1 VHTFK
6 DALRETADFDDPDES
21 YSAGQTLNKRGRDRP
36 GHRSSK
42 GDYKLMRVRGDRK
55 DVQLTAAYIVA
66 LGVALSVAQ
75 AASLKPEAAKAWE
88 DYIENA
94 SAGIQERANAPVG
107 FLQIDATPAVAAKVH
122 RGQIVVSPA
131 AAHIPKKVPSG
142 LIHDWIG
149 AAFLANTTI
158 KDVVAIVRDYPKYTE
173 VYAPHV
179 LEARV
184 ISTSETADLFSVV
197 LINKSVLSK
206 TALDC
211 DYETTFVRVDGRR
224 MYSITQAKRIQEIA
238 DYGTA
243 KQHALPEGEGTG
255 LIWRLFSV
263 SRFEER
269 EDGLYIE
276 TEAMALSRDIPSALR
291 LVVEPIVR
299 RVSREALET
308 ALRQT
313 ANAAHA
319 SGAAAAVRAA
329 PLQFV
334 PLPSR
339 TVR

>member
-1 VHTFK
+1 MARRLFAT
-6 DALRETADFDDPDES
+6 
-21 YSAGQTLNKRGRDRP
+21 
-36 GHRSSK
+36 
-42 GDYKLMRVRGDRK
+42 
-55 DVQLTAAYIVA
+55 DVWIVA
-66 LGVALSVAQ
+66 FGLTLSVAQ
-75 AASLKPEAAKAWE
+75 AASLKPEAAKAWD
-88 DYIENA
+88 DYIEGA
-94 SAGIQERANAPVG
+94 SRGIQERANAPAS
-107 FLQIDATPAVAAKVH
+107 FLQIDAAPAVAAKVQ

-131 AAHIPKKVPSG
+131 APHIPKKVPSG

-149 AAFLANTTI
+149 TAFLPNTKI

-179 LEARV
+179 LKSSL
-184 ISTSETADLFSVV
+184 ISAGETVDQFSVV

-211 DYETTFVRVDGRR
+211 DYETTFVRVDDRR

-238 DYGTA
+238 DYGTP
-243 KQHALPEGEGTG
+243 KEHTLPEGEGTG
-255 LIWRLFSV
+255 LIWRLYSV

-269 EDGLYIE
+269 GEGLYVE

-291 LVVEPIVR
+291 LLVEPIVR

-319 SGAAAAVRAA
+319 SGSAAAVDGRR
-329 PLQFV
+329 LQLRQGMGLV
-334 PLPSR
+334 QH
-339 TVR
+339 

>member
-1 VHTFK
+1 
-6 DALRETADFDDPDES
+6 
-21 YSAGQTLNKRGRDRP
+21 
-36 GHRSSK
+36 
-42 GDYKLMRVRGDRK
+42 MRVRAIERT
-55 DVQLTAAYIVA
+55 VRVTAACSVS

-75 AASLKPEAAKAWE
+75 AASLKPEAVKAWE
-88 DYIENA
+88 NYAESA
-94 SAGIQERANAPVG
+94 SEGIREHANAPGG
-107 FLQIDATPAVAAKVH
+107 FLQLDTTPAVAAKVR

-131 AAHIPKKVPSG
+131 AAHIPKRVPSG

-149 AAFLANTTI
+149 TAFLANTTI
-158 KDVVAIVRDYPKYTE
+158 NDVVAIVRDYPKYTE

-179 LEARV
+179 LESRV
-184 ISTSETADLFSVV
+184 ISTGETVDLFSVV
-197 LINKSVLSK
+197 LMNRSVLSK

-211 DYETTFVRVDGRR
+211 DYETKFVRVDARR
-224 MYSITQAKRIQEIA
+224 MYSITEAKRIQEIA
-238 DYGTA
+238 DFGTA
-243 KQHALPEGEGTG
+243 KQHTLPEGEGTG
-255 LIWRLFSV
+255 LIWRLLSV

-313 ANAAHA
+313 ANAARA
-319 SGAAAAVRAA
+319 SGAASTMRAA
-329 PLQFV
+329 PFQL
-334 PLPSR
+334 PLLPAR

>member
-1 VHTFK
+1 V
-6 DALRETADFDDPDES
+6 
-21 YSAGQTLNKRGRDRP
+21 
-36 GHRSSK
+36 
-42 GDYKLMRVRGDRK
+42 
-55 DVQLTAAYIVA
+55 TAAYLVS

-88 DYIENA
+88 DYVERA
-94 SAGIQERANAPVG
+94 SGGIQERANASTG

-149 AAFLANTTI
+149 TVFLANTTI
-158 KDVVAIVRDYPKYTE
+158 KDVVAFVRDYPKYAE
-173 VYAPHV
+173 IYAPHV
-179 LEARV
+179 LESRV
-184 ISTSETADLFSVV
+184 ISTGETVDLFSIV
-197 LINKSVLSK
+197 LMNRSVLSK

-243 KQHALPEGEGTG
+243 KQHTLPEGEGTG

-319 SGAAAAVRAA
+319 AGAAATVRAA
-329 PLQFV
+329 PFQFAL
-334 PLPSR
+334 LPAR

>member
-1 VHTFK
+1 V
-6 DALRETADFDDPDES
+6 
-21 YSAGQTLNKRGRDRP
+21 
-36 GHRSSK
+36 
-42 GDYKLMRVRGDRK
+42 
-55 DVQLTAAYIVA
+55 TAACIVA

-88 DYIENA
+88 DYVESA
-94 SAGIQERANAPVG
+94 SRGIQKSANAPSG
-107 FLQIDATPAVAAKVH
+107 FLKIDATPTVAAKVH

-149 AAFLANTTI
+149 TVFLANTRI

-179 LEARV
+179 LESRV
-184 ISTSETADLFSVV
+184 ISAGETVDLFSIV
-197 LINKSVLSK
+197 LMNKSVLSK

-211 DYETTFVRVDGRR
+211 DYETIFVRVDDRR

-243 KQHALPEGEGTG
+243 KQHTFPEGEGTG
-255 LIWRLFSV
+255 LIWRLYSV

-269 EDGLYIE
+269 ENGVYIE

-291 LVVEPIVR
+291 LVAEPIVR

-319 SGAAAAVRAA
+319 SGATAAVRAPFQFA
-329 PLQFV
+329 P
-334 PLPSR
+334 PPGR

>member
-1 VHTFK
+1 M
-6 DALRETADFDDPDES
+6 
-21 YSAGQTLNKRGRDRP
+21 SA
-36 GHRSSK
+36 
-42 GDYKLMRVRGDRK
+42 GDRK
-55 DVQLTAAYIVA
+55 DGRVTAAWIVL
-66 LGVALSVAQ
+66 LGVILSGAQ

-88 DYIENA
+88 DYVETASGGIRERA
-94 SAGIQERANAPVG
+94 SAPAG
-107 FLQIDATPAVAAKVH
+107 FLQIDATPAMAAKVH

-131 AAHIPKKVPSG
+131 AAHIPRKVPSG
-142 LIHDWIG
+142 LIHHWIG
-149 AAFLANTTI
+149 TAFLANATI
-158 KDVVAIVRDYPKYTE
+158 KDVVAIVRDYAKYAE

-179 LEARV
+179 LESRA
-184 ISTSETADLFSVV
+184 ISTGETVDQFSAV

-211 DYETTFVRVDGRR
+211 DYETTFVRVDDRR
-224 MYSITQAKRIQEIA
+224 MYSVTQAKRIQEIA
-238 DYGTA
+238 DYGTP
-243 KQHALPEGEGTG
+243 KQHMFPEGEGTG
-255 LIWRLFSV
+255 LIWRLYSV

-313 ANAAHA
+313 ANATRA
-319 SGAAAAVRAA
+319 SGAAAAVPVA
-329 PLQFV
+329 PFQFAPV
-334 PLPSR
+334 PAR

>member
-1 VHTFK
+1 
-6 DALRETADFDDPDES
+6 
-21 YSAGQTLNKRGRDRP
+21 
-36 GHRSSK
+36 
-42 GDYKLMRVRGDRK
+42 MRVRAIEKTVR
-55 DVQLTAAYIVA
+55 VTAAYLVS

-88 DYIENA
+88 DYVENA
-94 SAGIQERANAPVG
+94 SRGIRESANAPAG
-107 FLQIDATPAVAAKVH
+107 FLKIDATPAEAAKVH

-131 AAHIPKKVPSG
+131 AAHIPRKVPSG

-149 AAFLANTTI
+149 TAFLANKTI

-173 VYAPHV
+173 IYTPHV
-179 LEARV
+179 LESKV
-184 ISTSETADLFSVV
+184 ISTGETVDLFSTVLMNRSVV
-197 LINKSVLSK
+197 SK

-224 MYSITQAKRIQEIA
+224 IYSITRSKRIQEIA

-243 KQHALPEGEGTG
+243 KQHTLPEGEGTG

-276 TEAMALSRDIPSALR
+276 TEALALSRDIPSALR

-319 SGAAAAVRAA
+319 AGAAATVRAA
-329 PLQFV
+329 PFQFAL
-334 PLPSR
+334 LPAR

>member
-1 VHTFK
+1 MT
-6 DALRETADFDDPDES
+6 
-21 YSAGQTLNKRGRDRP
+21 G
-36 GHRSSK
+36 
-42 GDYKLMRVRGDRK
+42 
-55 DVQLTAAYIVA
+55 IVA
-66 LGVALSVAQ
+66 LGVVLSVAQ
-75 AASLKPEAAKAWE
+75 AASLKPEAAKAWQ
-88 DYIENA
+88 DYVESATGGIRERA
-94 SAGIQERANAPVG
+94 SAPAG
-107 FLQIDATPAVAAKVH
+107 FLQIDATPAVAERVQ

-149 AAFLANTTI
+149 TAFLANTRI

-179 LEARV
+179 LESRV
-184 ISTSETADLFSVV
+184 ISTGETADLFSVV

-224 MYSITQAKRIQEIA
+224 MYTITQAKRIQEIA
-238 DYGTA
+238 DYGNV
-243 KQHALPEGEGTG
+243 KQHTLPEGEGTG

-319 SGAAAAVRAA
+319 SGATAAVRAA
-329 PLQFV
+329 PFQFA
-334 PLPSR
+334 LLDAR
-339 TVR
+339 TAR

>member
-1 VHTFK
+1 V
-6 DALRETADFDDPDES
+6 
-21 YSAGQTLNKRGRDRP
+21 
-36 GHRSSK
+36 
-42 GDYKLMRVRGDRK
+42 
-55 DVQLTAAYIVA
+55 TAACIA
-66 LGVALSVAQ
+66 SLGVALSVAQ

-88 DYIENA
+88 DYVERA
-94 SAGIQERANAPVG
+94 SGGIQERANASTG

-149 AAFLANTTI
+149 TVFLANTTI
-158 KDVVAIVRDYPKYTE
+158 KDVVAFVRDYPKYAE
-173 VYAPHV
+173 IYAPHV
-179 LEARV
+179 LESRV
-184 ISTSETADLFSVV
+184 ISTGETVDLFSIV
-197 LINKSVLSK
+197 LMNRSVLSK

-243 KQHALPEGEGTG
+243 KQHTLPEGEGTG

-319 SGAAAAVRAA
+319 AGAAATVRAA
-329 PLQFV
+329 PFQFAL
-334 PLPSR
+334 LPAR

>member
-1 VHTFK
+1 MT
-6 DALRETADFDDPDES
+6 
-21 YSAGQTLNKRGRDRP
+21 
-36 GHRSSK
+36 
-42 GDYKLMRVRGDRK
+42 GDRK
-55 DVQLTAAYIVA
+55 SIRGTAACIVS
-66 LGVALSVAQ
+66 LGLALSVAD
-75 AASLKPEAAKAWE
+75 AASLKPEAVKAWE
-88 DYIENA
+88 DYLESA
-94 SAGIQERANAPVG
+94 SGVMQERANAPLG
-107 FLQIDATPAVAAKVH
+107 FLQMDATPAVAAKVH

-131 AAHIPKKVPSG
+131 APHIPRKVPSG

-149 AAFLANTTI
+149 TAFLANMTI
-158 KDVVAIVRDYPKYTE
+158 KDVVAIVRDYPKYAE

-179 LEARV
+179 LEPKV
-184 ISTSETADLFSVV
+184 ISTSETVDLFSVV
-197 LINKSVLSK
+197 LMNKSVLSK

-211 DYETTFVRVDGRR
+211 DYETTFVRVDDRR
-224 MYSITQAKRIQEIA
+224 MYSVTQAKRIQEIA

-243 KQHALPEGEGTG
+243 KQHTLPEGEGTG
-255 LIWRLFSV
+255 LIWRLYSV

-313 ANAAHA
+313 ANAARA
-319 SGAAAAVRAA
+319 SAAGATVRAA
-329 PLQFV
+329 PFQLAPV
-334 PLPSR
+334 PAR

>member
-1 VHTFK
+1 M
-6 DALRETADFDDPDES
+6 
-21 YSAGQTLNKRGRDRP
+21 SA
-36 GHRSSK
+36 
-42 GDYKLMRVRGDRK
+42 RGDRK
-55 DVQLTAAYIVA
+55 GIQVTAACVVS
-66 LGVALSVAQ
+66 LGVAFSAAQ

-88 DYIENA
+88 DYIESA
-94 SAGIQERANAPVG
+94 SGGIQERANAPAG
-107 FLQIDATPAVAAKVH
+107 FLQIDTTPAAAAKV
-122 RGQIVVSPA
+122 RSGQIVVSPA
-131 AAHIPKKVPSG
+131 DAHIPKKVPSG

-149 AAFLANTTI
+149 TAFLANTTI
-158 KDVVAIVRDYPKYTE
+158 NDVVAIVRDYPKYTE

-179 LEARV
+179 LESKV
-184 ISTSETADLFSVV
+184 SSTGETADLFSVV
-197 LINKSVLSK
+197 LMNRSVLSK

-211 DYETTFVRVDGRR
+211 DYESTFVRVDDRR

-243 KQHALPEGEGTG
+243 KQHTLPEGEGTG
-255 LIWRLFSV
+255 IIWRLYSV

-319 SGAAAAVRAA
+319 SGGATTVRAA
-329 PLQFV
+329 PFPFAL
-334 PLPSR
+334 LPAR

>member
-1 VHTFK
+1 V
-6 DALRETADFDDPDES
+6 
-21 YSAGQTLNKRGRDRP
+21 
-36 GHRSSK
+36 
-42 GDYKLMRVRGDRK
+42 
-55 DVQLTAAYIVA
+55 TAACMVS

-75 AASLKPEAAKAWE
+75 AGGLKPEAAKAWE
-88 DYIENA
+88 DYLE
-94 SAGIQERANAPVG
+94 SANGGIQERANAPAG

-149 AAFLANTTI
+149 TAFLANTTI
-158 KDVVAIVRDYPKYTE
+158 KDVVAIVRGYPKYTE

-179 LEARV
+179 LESRV
-184 ISTSETADLFSVV
+184 ISTGETVDLFSVV
-197 LINKSVLSK
+197 LMNRSVLSK

-211 DYETTFVRVDGRR
+211 DYQTTFVRVDGRR
-224 MYSITQAKRIQEIA
+224 MYSMTQAKRIQEIA

-243 KQHALPEGEGTG
+243 KQHTLPEGEGTG

-313 ANAAHA
+313 ANAARA
-319 SGAAAAVRAA
+319 SAGAVSNMRTAPFQFALLPERAVR
-329 PLQFV
+329 
-334 PLPSR
+334 
-339 TVR
+339 

>member
-1 VHTFK
+1 MN
-6 DALRETADFDDPDES
+6 R
-21 YSAGQTLNKRGRDRP
+21 SA
-36 GHRSSK
+36 
-42 GDYKLMRVRGDRK
+42 
-55 DVQLTAAYIVA
+55 
-66 LGVALSVAQ
+66 
-75 AASLKPEAAKAWE
+75 
-88 DYIENA
+88 
-94 SAGIQERANAPVG
+94 
-107 FLQIDATPAVAAKVH
+107 
-122 RGQIVVSPA
+122 
-131 AAHIPKKVPSG
+131 
-142 LIHDWIG
+142 
-149 AAFLANTTI
+149 
-158 KDVVAIVRDYPKYTE
+158 
-173 VYAPHV
+173 
-179 LEARV
+179 
-184 ISTSETADLFSVV
+184 
-197 LINKSVLSK
+197 LSK

-243 KQHALPEGEGTG
+243 KQHTLPEGEGTG

-319 SGAAAAVRAA
+319 AGAAATVRAA
-329 PLQFV
+329 PFQFAL
-334 PLPSR
+334 LPAR

>member
-1 VHTFK
+1 
-6 DALRETADFDDPDES
+6 
-21 YSAGQTLNKRGRDRP
+21 
-36 GHRSSK
+36 
-42 GDYKLMRVRGDRK
+42 MRRGDRK
-55 DVQLTAAYIVA
+55 DIRLAAACIVS

-75 AASLKPEAAKAWE
+75 AASLKPEAAQAWE
-88 DYIENA
+88 DYIESA
-94 SAGIQERANAPVG
+94 SGGIQERANAPAG
-107 FLQIDATPAVAAKVH
+107 FLQIDTTPALAEKVH
-122 RGQIVVSPA
+122 RGEIVVSPA
-131 AAHIPKKVPSG
+131 AAHIPKKVPFG

-149 AAFLANTTI
+149 TAFLANTTI
-158 KDVVAIVRDYPKYTE
+158 KDVVAIVRDYPKYAE

-179 LEARV
+179 LEPKV
-184 ISTSETADLFSVV
+184 ISTGETVDLFSVV
-197 LINKSVLSK
+197 LMNRSVLSK

-211 DYETTFVRVDGRR
+211 DYETTFVRVDDRR

-243 KQHALPEGEGTG
+243 KQHTLPEGEGAG
-255 LIWRLFSV
+255 LIWRLYSV

-291 LVVEPIVR
+291 VVVEPIVR

-319 SGAAAAVRAA
+319 AGAAATAA
-329 PLQFV
+329 PFQFAL
-334 PLPSR
+334 LPAR

>member
-1 VHTFK
+1 MS
-6 DALRETADFDDPDES
+6 LREMERTVRVTA
-21 YSAGQTLNKRGRDRP
+21 
-36 GHRSSK
+36 
-42 GDYKLMRVRGDRK
+42 VR
-55 DVQLTAAYIVA
+55 IVA
-66 LGVALSVAQ
+66 LGMALSVAQ

-88 DYIENA
+88 DYLESA
-94 SAGIQERANAPVG
+94 SGGIRERANPFAG
-107 FLQIDATPAVAAKVH
+107 FLQIDAMPAMAAKVH
-122 RGQIVVSPA
+122 RGQIVVAPA

-149 AAFLANTTI
+149 TAFLANTRI
-158 KDVVAIVRDYPKYTE
+158 DDVVAIVRDYPKYTE

-179 LEARV
+179 LQSRV
-184 ISTSETADLFSVV
+184 ISTGETADLFSVV
-197 LINKSVLSK
+197 LMNKSVLSK

-211 DYETTFVRVDGRR
+211 DYETTFVRVDDRR

-243 KQHALPEGEGTG
+243 KQHTLPEGEGTG
-255 LIWRLFSV
+255 LIWRLYSI

-269 EDGLYIE
+269 EDGLYVE
-276 TEAMALSRDIPSALR
+276 TEAMALSRDIPAALR

-319 SGAAAAVRAA
+319 SGAAAARAA
-329 PLQFV
+329 RFQFAV
-334 PLPSR
+334 LPR
-339 TVR
+339 PTEH

>member
-1 VHTFK
+1 
-6 DALRETADFDDPDES
+6 
-21 YSAGQTLNKRGRDRP
+21 
-36 GHRSSK
+36 
-42 GDYKLMRVRGDRK
+42 MRVRGDRK
-55 DVQLTAAYIVA
+55 DIRVTAAYIVS
-66 LGVALSVAQ
+66 LGVTLSIAQ

-88 DYIENA
+88 DYVE
-94 SAGIQERANAPVG
+94 SANGGLREHANAAAG
-107 FLQIDATPAVAAKVH
+107 FLQIDTTPAVATKVR

-149 AAFLANTTI
+149 TAFLANTTI
-158 KDVVAIVRDYPKYTE
+158 NDVVAIVRDYPKYTE

-179 LEARV
+179 LESRV
-184 ISTSETADLFSVV
+184 ISTGETVDLFSVV
-197 LINKSVLSK
+197 LMNRSVLSK

-211 DYETTFVRVDGRR
+211 DYETKFVRVDARR
-224 MYSITQAKRIQEIA
+224 MYSITEAKRIQEIA

-243 KQHALPEGEGTG
+243 KQHTLPEGEGTG
-255 LIWRLFSV
+255 LIWRLLSV

-313 ANAAHA
+313 ANAARA
-319 SGAAAAVRAA
+319 SGAASTMRAA
-329 PLQFV
+329 PFQL
-334 PLPSR
+334 PLLPAR

>member
-1 VHTFK
+1 MFGNASTYSLCI
-6 DALRETADFDDPDES
+6 ALRRARP
-21 YSAGQTLNKRGRDRP
+21 AGPPIIER
-36 GHRSSK
+36 
-42 GDYKLMRVRGDRK
+42 RVPAYEDAGDRE
-55 DVQLTAAYIVA
+55 DVQVRAACIVS
-66 LGVALSVAQ
+66 LSVALSVAH
-75 AASLKPEAAKAWE
+75 AATLKPEAAKAWD
-88 DYIENA
+88 DYVESA
-94 SAGIQERANAPVG
+94 SGGIRERANAPGG

-149 AAFLANTTI
+149 TAFLPNRTI
-158 KDVVAIVRDYPKYTE
+158 KDVAAIVRDYSRYTE
-173 VYAPHV
+173 IYAPHV
-179 LEARV
+179 LESRV
-184 ISTSETADLFSVV
+184 ISTSETVDLFSVV
-197 LINKSVLSK
+197 LMNRTVLSK

-211 DYETTFVRVDGRR
+211 DYETTFVRVDDRR
-224 MYSITQAKRIQEIA
+224 MYSISQAKRIQEIA

-243 KQHALPEGEGTG
+243 KQHTFPEGEGTG
-255 LIWRLFSV
+255 LIWRLLSV

-291 LVVEPIVR
+291 LVVSPIVR

-319 SGAAAAVRAA
+319 SGAAATVRAA
-329 PLQFV
+329 PFQFTLF
-334 PLPSR
+334 PAR
-339 TVR
+339 TGR

>member
-1 VHTFK
+1 
-6 DALRETADFDDPDES
+6 
-21 YSAGQTLNKRGRDRP
+21 
-36 GHRSSK
+36 
-42 GDYKLMRVRGDRK
+42 MRVRGDRN
-55 DVQLTAAYIVA
+55 DIQVTAACIVS
-66 LGVALSVAQ
+66 LGVALSVAH

-88 DYIENA
+88 DYIESA
-94 SAGIQERANAPVG
+94 SGGVQERANAPAG
-107 FLQIDATPAVAAKVH
+107 FLQIDATPAVAAKLH

-142 LIHDWIG
+142 HIHDWIG
-149 AAFLANTTI
+149 TAFLTNTTI
-158 KDVVAIVRDYPKYTE
+158 KDVVAIVRDYPKYNE

-179 LEARV
+179 LESRV
-184 ISTSETADLFSVV
+184 ISTGETVDLFSVV
-197 LINKSVLSK
+197 LMNRSVLSK

-211 DYETTFVRVDGRR
+211 DYETTFVHVDGRR
-224 MYSITQAKRIQEIA
+224 MYSITQAKRIQEIV

-243 KQHALPEGEGTG
+243 KQHTLPEGEGTG
-255 LIWRLFSV
+255 LIWRLYSV

-313 ANAAHA
+313 ANAARA
-319 SGAAAAVRAA
+319 SGVADAVHAA
-329 PLQFV
+329 PFQFTFV
-334 PLPSR
+334 TAQ